1 MKMNFYNQCMLN
13 LIRTFILSVFL
24 LFGCQGNNNTN
35 PDSQSKGEG
44 RLPQI
49 QLSDLN
55 DQAVQLENYKGK
67 TVFINFWATW
77 CKPCVEE
84 MPSIERAQGILKNEN
99 VIFLMASSE
108 SIEEIKAFKGNH
120 GFEFNYVQLENPETL
135 NLQALPTTFIINPDG
150 KLVFSEMGSRNW
162 DETANINLI
171 KNTIKQHE

>member
-1 MKMNFYNQCMLN
+1 MRN
-13 LIRTFILSVFL
+13 LIWTFILSVFL
-24 LFGCQGNNNTN
+24 LVGCQGNNNTN
-35 PDSQSKGEG
+35 PDSQSKDEG

-55 DQAVQLENYKGK
+55 NKAVQLDNYKGK

-84 MPSIERAQGILKNEN
+84 MPSIEKAMVILKNEN
-99 VIFLMASSE
+99 VIFLLASSE

-120 GFEFNYVQLENPETL
+120 GFQFNYVHLENPEKL
-135 NLQALPTTFIINPDG
+135 NLQALPTTFIINTNG

-162 DETANINLI
+162 DETDNINLI

>member
-1 MKMNFYNQCMLN
+1 MLN

-24 LFGCQGNNNTN
+24 LVGCQGNNNTN
-35 PDSQSKGEG
+35 PDSQSKDKE

-55 DQAVQLENYKGK
+55 NQAVQLDNYKGK

-84 MPSIERAQGILKNEN
+84 MSSIEKAQAILKNEN
-99 VIFLMASSE
+99 VIFLLASSE
-108 SIEEIKAFKGNH
+108 SIEEIKAFRSNH
-120 GFEFNYVQLENPETL
+120 SYQFTYVHLQNPETL
-135 NLQALPTTFIINPDG
+135 NLQALPTTFIINPNG

-171 KNTIKQHE
+171 KNIIKQHE